1 MSLLFWIIV
10 FALLGGVLS
19 VLLASVVLLARDGHR
34 DRIVSPLVSFA
45 TGALLGAAFLGLPP
59 HALSGPG
66 IDDPHDITATVLVG
80 LVVFF
85 LLEKFVIWRHCH
97 STHCEAHG
105 AEAGNGPVDHDH
117 NRDHSASVLILVGDS
132 LHNFI
137 DGVLIAAAFMT
148 DFHLGVVTAVAVI
161 AHEIPQEL
169 GDFVVLLNG
178 GFSRR
183 QALGFNILSS
193 LTTVIGALVAY
204 FTLQGVEEILPYV
217 LALAA
222 ASFIY
227 VAVADL
233 IPGLHK
239 RVTFNASLQQ
249 IALISAGVAV
259 IYFSHASLH

>member
-19 VLLASVVLLARDGHR
+19 VLLASVVLMAKETHR
-34 DRIVSPLVSFA
+34 EFIVPPLVSFA
-45 TGALLGAAFLGLPP
+45 TGALLGAAFLGLLP
-59 HALSGPG
+59 HALEAPA
-66 IDDPHDITATVLVG
+66 IDDPHDITAAVLVG

-97 STHCEAHG
+97 STSCEAHG
-105 AEAGNGPVDHDH
+105 TEADHTYDH
-117 NRDHSASVLILVGDS
+117 NGDYSASVLILVGDS

-148 DFHLGVVTAVAVI
+148 DFHLGVVTAMAVI

-178 GFSRR
+178 GFSRK
-183 QALGFNILSS
+183 QALLFNILSS
-193 LTTVIGALVAY
+193 LTTVIGAVLAY
-204 FTLQGVEEILPYV
+204 FMLQGLEDVLPYV
-217 LALAA
+217 LAVAA

-239 RVTFNASLQQ
+239 RVTFGASLQQ
-249 IALISAGVAV
+249 IALMSAGVAV
-259 IYFSHASLH
+259 IYFSHANLH